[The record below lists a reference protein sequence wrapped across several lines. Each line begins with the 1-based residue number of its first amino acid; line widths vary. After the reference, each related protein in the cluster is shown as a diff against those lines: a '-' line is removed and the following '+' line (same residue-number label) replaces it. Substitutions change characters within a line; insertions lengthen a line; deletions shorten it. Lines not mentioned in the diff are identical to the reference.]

1 MAKKRISRKELVKE
15 PDEFITLTG
24 QAIRWARENT
34 RPLIYGVC
42 LFFGIIVLASA
53 YRLYASHRQDS
64 GAALLSQTRT
74 AYQAAIQADK
84 DPAKALATVKP
95 QFERLVAE
103 YGNWPAGRLGRVLYA
118 HAALDGHAP
127 DEAIALYKKALDDF
141 NADPSLANSILNG
154 LAAAY
159 IEKGDSTAAIG
170 YLERLVAGSGKVLK
184 DAALFQLGAL
194 YKAAGQ
200 AEKSQ
205 AAYKQLSTDYPDSIY
220 ANIAKEKAAG

>member
-1 MAKKRISRKELVKE
+1 MAKKKISRKELVKE

-42 LFFGIIVLASA
+42 LFFGIIVLVSA
-53 YRLYASHRQDS
+53 YRLYSAHVQDA
-64 GAALLSQTRT
+64 GAALLNQTRS
-74 AYQAAIQADK
+74 AYQAAVQADK
-84 DPAKALATVKP
+84 DPAKALAAVKP
-95 QFERLVAE
+95 EFERLVNE

-118 HAALDGHAP
+118 HAARAGHAP
-127 DEAIALYKKALDDF
+127 DEAIALYRKALDDF
-141 NADPSLANSILNG
+141 KADATLTNSILNG

-159 IEKGDSTAAIG
+159 LEKGDSAAAISQ
-170 YLERLVAGSGKVLK
+170 LERLVAGSSKVLK
-184 DAALFQLGAL
+184 DVALFQLAAL

-205 AAYKQLSTDYPDSIY
+205 QAYKQLSTDYPDSIY

>member
-1 MAKKRISRKELVKE
+1 MAKRRISRKELVKE

-34 RPLIYGVC
+34 RPLVYGIC

-64 GAALLSQTRT
+64 GAALLSQTRI
-74 AYQAAIQADK
+74 AYQAAVQADK
-84 DPAKALATVKP
+84 DPVKALAAVKP
-95 QFERLVAE
+95 QFESLVAE
-103 YGNWPAGRLGRVLYA
+103 YGHWPAGQLGRVLYA
-118 HAALDGHAP
+118 HAALDGRAP

-141 NADPSLANSILNG
+141 KADPTLTSSILNG
-154 LAAAY
+154 LAAAH
-159 IEKGDSTAAIG
+159 IEKGDNAAAIG
-170 YLERLVAGSGKVLK
+170 YLERLVAGSGKTLK

-205 AAYKQLSTDYPDSIY
+205 QVYVQLGTDYPDSIY
-220 ANIAKEKAAG
+220 ADIAKEKIAG

>member
-15 PDEFITLTG
+15 PDEFITFTG

-34 RPLIYGVC
+34 RLLIYGVC
-42 LFFGIIVLASA
+42 LFFGVILLASA

-64 GAALLSQTRT
+64 GAALLSQTRS
-74 AYQAAIQADK
+74 AYQAAVKADK
-84 DPAKALATVKP
+84 DPAKALAAAKP
-95 QFERLVAE
+95 QFERLVSE
-103 YGNWPAGRLGRVLYA
+103 YGHWPAGRLGRVLYA
-118 HAALDGHAP
+118 HAALAGHTP
-127 DEAIALYKKALDDF
+127 DEAITLYKKALDDF
-141 NADPSLANSILNG
+141 NTDPGLTNSILNG

-159 IEKGDSTAAIG
+159 IEKGDSAAAIG

-205 AAYKQLSTDYPDSIY
+205 SAYKQLSTDYPDSIY
-220 ANIAKEKAAG
+220 ADIAKEKVAG

>member
-1 MAKKRISRKELVKE
+1 MAKKKISRKELVKE
-15 PDEFITLTG
+15 PDEFITITG

-34 RPLIYGVC
+34 RTLIYGAC
-42 LFFGIIVLASA
+42 LFFGIIVLVSV
-53 YRLYASHRQDS
+53 YRLYTAHLQDS
-64 GAALLSQTRT
+64 AAILLNQTST
-74 AYQAAIQADK
+74 AYQAAVQTDK
-84 DPAKALATVKP
+84 DPAKALAAVKP

-118 HAALDGHAP
+118 HAALAGHAP

-141 NADPSLANSILNG
+141 KTDPTLTSSILNG

-159 IEKGDSTAAIG
+159 IEKGDSAAAIG
-170 YLERLVAGSGKVLK
+170 YLERLVAGSGKMLK
-184 DAALFQLGAL
+184 DSALFQLGSL

-205 AAYKQLSTDYPDSIY
+205 QAYKQLSTDYPDSIY